1 MLSLFS
7 RHQSRIYA
15 AYLLT
20 INTNIIINVN
30 VNNNIS
36 INIDINN
43 INFDINK
50 NINVNKNIK
59 IITDNFFSLNIWR
72 KKCNGS
78 NNNKINL

>member
-1 MLSLFS
+1 M
-7 RHQSRIYA
+7 
-15 AYLLT
+15 
-20 INTNIIINVN
+20 IIKVN

-43 INFDINK
+43 NINININFDINK
-50 NINVNKNIK
+50 NVNVNKNIK

-72 KKCNGS
+72 QKCNGS